1 MKRLPTRRRACLVVP
16 GGSEKM
22 LAKAATLAADEIV
35 LDLEDAVAPEA
46 KDRARAL
53 VLAALGQ
60 PGFAGRQVA
69 VRVNAIGTPWCHRD
83 IIAMAEAGHERLSL
97 VVPKLESAG
106 DLAFLDRLLAGID
119 PNGKIRLQ
127 GLIETAR
134 GLGGLESLAGA
145 SPRLDSLILGYGDLA
160 SSLGRSPDG
169 SWQSIQDRV
178 LVAAR
183 AHGLQAIDGPH
194 FTLGPQAEPGLIA
207 AASAAAAMGFD
218 GKWAIHPAQVQP
230 ITDAF
235 TPAPEVVARARA
247 LIARLDAALA
257 LGEGVATLDGQMID
271 EAMRGGAMR
280 VLSFVEADDA
290 G

>member
-1 MKRLPTRRRACLVVP
+1 MERPKSRRRACLVVP

-35 LDLEDAVAPEA
+35 LDLEDAVAPDA

-60 PGFAGRQVA
+60 PGLAGRQVA

-119 PNGKIRLQ
+119 RKGQVRLQ

-134 GLGGLESLAGA
+134 GLAGLDALAGA
-145 SPRLDSLILGYGDLA
+145 SSRLDSLILGYGDLA
-160 SSLGRSPDG
+160 SSLGRSAGGPWG
-169 SWQSIQDRV
+169 TIQDQMLIV
-178 LVAAR
+178 AR
-183 AHGLQAIDGPH
+183 AHGLQMIDGPH
-194 FTLGPQAEPGLIA
+194 FALGPEGEPGLIA
-207 AASAAAAMGFD
+207 SASAAAALGFD
-218 GKWAIHPAQVQP
+218 GKWAIHPVQVQP
-230 ITDAF
+230 ITAAF
-235 TPAPEVVARARA
+235 TPSPEAVTRARA
-247 LIARLDAALA
+247 LIATLDAALA

-280 VLSFVEADDA
+280 VLSFVETDDA